1 MSRRSERQSPDF
13 VFVPLGGVGEIGMNL
28 YVYGYGPPDDRE
40 WLIVDLGITFG
51 SETEPGIDV
60 ILPDIRFLEAE
71 RPNLKGLLLT
81 HAHEDHF
88 GAVVDLW
95 PRLGGVPVFATPFTA
110 SMLKSKLGERGLAR
124 DFPLEIMPLGSRRR
138 IGPFDVELISMSHS
152 IPEPSAVAIRTP
164 LGTVIHTGDWKLDAT
179 PLTSAPTDEAR
190 LRALGEEG
198 ITALICDSTNAV
210 RDGVSA
216 SEADV
221 ALTLERL
228 VREAPK
234 RVAVTTFASNVAR
247 TRSVANA
254 ARAAGREL
262 VVVGRAMYRV
272 MEAAQATGYLDPDLP
287 FHAETEFEGLAARNV
302 VALCTGSQGESRA
315 AMARI
320 ASGEHPNVALEAG
333 DRVIFSSRTIPGNEK
348 AVGRV
353 QNALADEGIEVITDQ
368 DAPVHVSGHPRRGEL
383 EQLYR
388 WVKPK
393 IAIPMHG
400 EGRHLE
406 AHARLAEKL
415 GVSEVIRA
423 RNGTMVR
430 LAPGP
435 AKIIDDVPVGRLYR
449 DGAIITRAD
458 DGQVRER
465 RKLSFAGSVAVSLV
479 LSEKGVLLADPEVA
493 LTGLPATDTHGTS
506 FETIARDAAIGTIES
521 IPKPRRKDQ
530 ALVSEAV
537 RRSVRAAVNQA
548 WGKKPM
554 CQVLLTVL

>member
-1 MSRRSERQSPDF
+1 MSRRSDQQRPEF

-51 SETEPGIDV
+51 GETEPGVDV
-60 ILPDIRFLEAE
+60 ILPDITFLETE

-95 PRLGGVPVFATPFTA
+95 PRLGNLPVYATPFTA
-110 SMLKSKLGERGLAR
+110 SMLKSKLAEAGLLQ
-124 DFPLEIMPLGSRRR
+124 DFPLHVVPLGHRCK
-138 IGPFDVELISMSHS
+138 IGPFDIELTTMSHS
-152 IPEPSAVAIRTP
+152 IPEPSAVIIKTD
-164 LGTVIHTGDWKLDAT
+164 LGNVLHTGDWKLDDA
-179 PLTSAPTDEAR
+179 PLTSAPTDIAR
-190 LRALGEEG
+190 LKALGEEG
-198 ITALICDSTNAV
+198 VIALICDSTNAI
-210 RDGVSA
+210 REGLSA

-221 ALTLERL
+221 AKVLERL
-228 VREAPK
+228 TAEAPK

-247 TRSVANA
+247 IRSVANA
-254 ARAAGREL
+254 ARAAGRKL

-272 MEAAQATGYLDPDLP
+272 IEAAQETGYLDPDLP
-287 FHAETEFEGLAARNV
+287 IHDEPEFEKIPARKV
-302 VALCTGSQGESRA
+302 VALCTGSQGEARA

-320 ASGEHPNVALEAG
+320 AQGDHPNVELEAG
-333 DRVIFSSRTIPGNEK
+333 DRAIFSSRTIPGNEK

-353 QNALADEGIEVITDQ
+353 QNGLADLGVDVITDG

-406 AHARLAEKL
+406 AHARVAEQL
-415 GVSEVIRA
+415 GVPDVIRA
-423 RNGTMVR
+423 RNGDMVR
-430 LAPGP
+430 LAPPP
-435 AKIIDDVPVGRLYR
+435 AAVIDDVPIGRLYR

-458 DGQVRER
+458 AGEVRER
-465 RKLSFAGSVAVSLV
+465 RKLSFAGSVSVSLV
-479 LSEKGVLLADPEVA
+479 LSEKGALLADPEVA
-493 LTGLPATDTHGTS
+493 LSGVPATDTHGTS
-506 FETIARDAAIGTIES
+506 FETIAREAAIGTIES
-521 IPKPRRKDQ
+521 IPRPRRKDQ
-530 ALVSEAV
+530 ALVTEAV
-537 RRSVRAAVNQA
+537 RRGVRAAVNQA
-548 WGKKPM
+548 WGKKPV
-554 CQVLLTVL
+554 CSVLLTVI

>member
-28 YVYGYGPPDDRE
+28 YVYGYGPPGDRE

-247 TRSVANA
+247 TRSIANA
-254 ARAAGREL
+254 AHAAGREL

-272 MEAAQATGYLDPDLP
+272 MEAAQATGYLDPDLS

-493 LTGLPATDTHGTS
+493 LTGLPSTDTHGTS